1 MSRAATDA
9 GAGASSKP
17 RVLFVSRERF
27 RLPLAG
33 AQKRKW
39 DAVARAVDYRVLA
52 AAPSGL
58 PAGGA
63 RFRLVRPARPRA
75 LDGALFYVLLPFRI
89 ARELRGFR
97 PEAAFVQGVHEL
109 VAFLAARS
117 FTRVPAKAI
126 LDVQGDWHEATR
138 LYGSPLRRLLNPVN
152 DAFAPLAVRGAD
164 AVRTVS
170 TQTTGLVRA
179 LGVEPAA
186 VFPSYVDSAAFLER
200 PPAPLPERPRA
211 VFVGVLERYKAFDTL
226 VEAWALAAPR
236 VPEATLHIVGNGSL
250 EDRARRLLAEL
261 PQQTEWAPRLSPEEV
276 AGAMDSSW
284 LVALPSRSEGLP
296 RVALE
301 AACRGRAIVGGNR
314 AGIPDVVRHGE
325 NGLLVDPDDAV
336 QLAGALVRILSDR
349 AYAVE
354 LGASARRTGE
364 AWSVTPDEYAARVRA
379 LVDTTLA
386 D

>member
-1 MSRAATDA
+1 M
-9 GAGASSKP
+9 KP

-27 RLPLAG
+27 RLPLDG

-39 DAVARAVDYRVLA
+39 DAVAEVVDHRVLA
-52 AAPSGL
+52 AAP
-58 PAGGA
+58 AGSPTA
-63 RFRLVRPARPRA
+63 DDRFRLVPPARPRA
-75 LDGALFYVLLPFRI
+75 LDGALFYLLLPFRI
-89 ARELRGFR
+89 ARELRAFE
-97 PEAAFVQGVHEL
+97 PDAALVQGVHEL
-109 VAFLAARS
+109 AAFLAARS
-117 FTRVPAKAI
+117 LTRARTKAV

-186 VFPSYVDSAAFLER
+186 VFPSYVDAEAFLER
-200 PPAPLPERPRA
+200 LPAELPERPRA

-226 VEAWALAAPR
+226 VEAWRLAAPR
-236 VPEATLHIVGNGSL
+236 VREATLHVVGDGSMRG
-250 EDRARRLLAEL
+250 RAESLAAEL
-261 PQQTEWAPRLSPEEV
+261 PAQVEWTPRLTAEEV
-276 AGAMDSSW
+276 SAAMDASW

-314 AGIPDVVRHGE
+314 AGIPDVVRHGV

-336 QLAGALVRILSDR
+336 ELANALVRILSDR
-349 AYAVE
+349 GTAAE
-354 LGASARRTGE
+354 LGAAARTTGE
-364 AWSVTPDEYAARVRA
+364 GWGVTPAEYAAKVRA
-379 LVDTTLA
+379 LIDGVLEG
-386 D
+386 